1 MLALFLFACAPK
13 PIDPSAVN
21 PQLISLGRSLFS
33 KHITAIGGPTAIKTH
48 QTLLTQ
54 GKVRTPDSQ
63 FDMSFKTYRKAPNQI
78 ITIIEVGEQ
87 DGTKKHYLK
96 GFDGDLGWENTPQDI
111 RQVHGTELDLL
122 KQEADFY
129 ASLNHEIWYPHLLNI
144 IEQEFAGRPAY
155 RLSTYNH
162 LEEQED
168 LFFDQESNLLLGK
181 VRKVK
186 PLESEEHNGLKRS
199 QKNISEPETEIWTR
213 YGHYV
218 MVDDVQIPFSM
229 EVNIDNNSK
238 LILLEEAAWD
248 LSPEEKEAVLI
259 EPFSEPIQFPSS
271 MLPDVSFP

>member
-13 PIDPSAVN
+13 QIDPSAVD

-33 KHITAIGGPTAIKTH
+33 KHITAIGGPTAIKAH

-111 RQVHGTELDLL
+111 RQIHGTDLDLL

-129 ASLNHEIWYPHLLNI
+129 ASLNHETWYPHLLNI

-186 PLESEEHNGLKRS
+186 PLESKDHNGSKRS
-199 QKNISEPETEIWTR
+199 QKN
-213 YGHYV
+213 
-218 MVDDVQIPFSM
+218 
-229 EVNIDNNSK
+229 
-238 LILLEEAAWD
+238 
-248 LSPEEKEAVLI
+248 
-259 EPFSEPIQFPSS
+259 
-271 MLPDVSFP
+271 

>member
-1 MLALFLFACAPK
+1 
-13 PIDPSAVN
+13 
-21 PQLISLGRSLFS
+21 
-33 KHITAIGGPTAIKTH
+33 
-48 QTLLTQ
+48 
-54 GKVRTPDSQ
+54 
-63 FDMSFKTYRKAPNQI
+63 MSFKTYRKAPNQI

-111 RQVHGTELDLL
+111 RQIHGTDLDLL

-129 ASLNHEIWYPHLLNI
+129 ASLNHETWYPHLLNI

-186 PLESEEHNGLKRS
+186 PLESKDHNGSKRS

-229 EVNIDNNSK
+229 EINIDNNSK

-271 MLPDVSFP
+271 MLPVASSCQASQRPRRSPGCR